1 VVLNRTT
8 VLRLNHCAPLQEL
21 VTSPV
26 AMGLWATEAG
36 SKWNWKP
43 LVCDLHAGGSG
54 VMVAGVW
61 DWNGRPLRQLPE

>member
-1 VVLNRTT
+1 M
-8 VLRLNHCAPLQEL
+8 QKS

-36 SKWNWKP
+36 SRWNWKP

-61 DWNGRPLRQLPE
+61 DGTADPSGSFQSN

>member
-1 VVLNRTT
+1 
-8 VLRLNHCAPLQEL
+8 
-21 VTSPV
+21 
-26 AMGLWATEAG
+26 MGPWVTEADLR
-36 SKWNWKP
+36 WNWKP

>member
-1 VVLNRTT
+1 MGDGGRFKM
-8 VLRLNHCAPLQEL
+8 EL
-21 VTSPV
+21 
-26 AMGLWATEAG
+26 
-36 SKWNWKP
+36 KP